1 MADTEPTAPDSPA
14 VVDLE
19 ALSRVEAE
27 LTDVEVALQRLDEG
41 TYGTCEVCSAPLADD
56 VLEAEPTARRCQ
68 AHAA

>member
-19 ALSRVEAE
+19 ALSRIEGE
-27 LTDVEVALQRLDEG
+27 LTDVEVTLQRLDDG
-41 TYGTCEVCSAPLADD
+41 TYGTCEVCAAPLPDD
-56 VLEAEPTARRCQ
+56 ALEAEPTARRCQ